1 VSSRL
6 SLTAVS
12 FLEFFSWG
20 SWLISFGGYLI
31 VVLKF
36 TGGET
41 GAIYGTQGVAAL
53 FMPALVGTVAD
64 RWVNLEKLFGICH
77 LLAAAALIWASTIS
91 DFQMM
96 YWAMLLNALAFM
108 PTVALS
114 NSLSYT
120 ILERDGKEIV
130 KAFPPIRV
138 WGTIGFIIA
147 MWVVDLAGWSLSPN
161 MLYVSAGAS
170 ILLGLFSFTL
180 PKCPPVQTSRDL
192 SWTTVLGLDALVLFR
207 NKRIAIFFIFSMF
220 LGAALQITNIFG
232 EAFLH
237 HFSDMYPDSFAVT
250 HPGLLMSISQISET
264 IFILTIP
271 FFVQRFGIKVVML
284 MSMFAWG
291 LRFSSFAIGNPTG
304 GLPFLVFSMI
314 IYGMAFDF
322 FNISGSLFIRME
334 SDKSMISRAQGLFT
348 TLTNGL
354 GSFLGALISGW
365 VVNMFTVNGVRDWPS
380 IWYSFGGYALVLGL
394 VFPFVFRYKHTPA
407 AKPITDI
414 Q

>member
-1 VSSRL
+1 MTTRL
-6 SLTAVS
+6 RLTVVS
-12 FLEFFSWG
+12 FLEFFAWG

-31 VVLKF
+31 VVLGF

-41 GAIYGTQGVAAL
+41 GKIYGTQGVAAL
-53 FMPALVGTVAD
+53 FMPALLGTVAD
-64 RWVNLEKLFGICH
+64 RWANLERLFGVCH

-108 PTVALS
+108 PTLALS

-120 ILERDGKEIV
+120 ILEKDGLDIV

-138 WGTIGFIIA
+138 WGTIGFILA
-147 MWVVDLAGWSLSPN
+147 MWLVDLSGWSLSPN
-161 MLYVSAGAS
+161 MLFISAGAS
-170 ILLGLFSFTL
+170 IVLGLFSFTL
-180 PKCPPVQTSRDL
+180 PKCPPVQTDTKL
-192 SWTTVLGLDALVLFR
+192 NWTSALGLDALVLFKNR
-207 NKRIAIFFIFSMF
+207 RMAIFFVFSML

-237 HFSDMYPDSFAVT
+237 NFTETFPDSFAVK

-264 IFILTIP
+264 VFILTIP
-271 FFVQRFGIKVVML
+271 FFVQRYGIKVVML
-284 MSMFAWG
+284 MSMFAWA
-291 LRFSSFAIGNPTG
+291 LRFGSFALGNPAG
-304 GLPFLVFSMI
+304 GFPFLIFSMI

-334 SDKSMISRAQGLFT
+334 SDKSIMSRAQGLFT
-348 TLTNGL
+348 VLINGL
-354 GSFLGALISGW
+354 GSLIGAVLSGW
-365 VVNMFTVNGVRDWPS
+365 VVDTFTVGNTRDWPS
-380 IWYSFGGYALVLGL
+380 IWFTFAAYALTLGI
-394 VFPFVFRYKHTPA
+394 VFPMVFRK
-407 AKPITDI
+407 KPESIVGG

>member
-1 VSSRL
+1 MNTRL
-6 SLTAVS
+6 RLTAVS

-36 TGGET
+36 SGGET

-53 FMPALVGTVAD
+53 FMPALLGIVAD
-64 RWVNLEKLFGICH
+64 RWVNVEKLFGLCH
-77 LLAAAALIWASTIS
+77 LASAGALIWASTIS
-91 DFQMM
+91 DYNTM

-108 PTVALS
+108 PTLALS

-120 ILERDGKEIV
+120 ILEKEGLNIV
-130 KAFPPIRV
+130 KSFPPIRV

-147 MWVVDLAGWSLSPN
+147 MWVVDLAGWSLSPK

-180 PKCPPVQTSRDL
+180 PACPPIKTSRAVT
-192 SWTTVLGLDALVLFR
+192 WVTALGLDAFVLFKNR
-207 NKRIAIFFIFSMF
+207 RIAIFFIFSMF

-232 EAFLH
+232 ESYLH
-237 HFSDMYPDSFAVT
+237 SFDQVYPDSFAVT
-250 HPGLLMSISQISET
+250 HPGLLMSLSQISET
-264 IFILTIP
+264 VFILTIP
-271 FFVQRFGIKVVML
+271 FFVHRFGIKTVML

-291 LRFSSFAIGNPTG
+291 LRFTSFALGDPAG

-334 SDKSMISRAQGLFT
+334 SEKSMISRAQGLFT
-348 TLTNGL
+348 MLTNGL

-365 VVNMFTVNGVRDWPS
+365 VVDFFTRDGVRDWTS
-380 IWYSFGGYALVLGL
+380 IWYSFGAYAFALGII
-394 VFPFVFRYKHTPA
+394 FPFVFRYKHQPS
-407 AKPITDI
+407 ISNN

>member
-1 VSSRL
+1 MNTRL
-6 SLTAVS
+6 RLTAVS

-53 FMPALVGTVAD
+53 FMPALLGTVAD

-77 LLAAAALIWASTIS
+77 LLAAASLIWASTIS
-91 DFQMM
+91 DFSMM
-96 YWAMLLNALAFM
+96 YIAMLLNSLAFM
-108 PTVALS
+108 PTLALS

-120 ILERDGKEIV
+120 LLERDGSSIV

-138 WGTIGFIIA
+138 WGTVGFIIA

-161 MLYVSAGAS
+161 MLYLSAAAS
-170 ILLGLFSFTL
+170 ALLGIFSFTL
-180 PKCPPVQTSRDL
+180 PKCPPVQTSKEF
-192 SWTTVLGLDALVLFR
+192 SWYSTFGLDSFVLFR
-207 NKRIAIFFIFSMF
+207 NRRIAIFFIFSMF

-232 EAFLH
+232 EAYLH
-237 HFSDMYPDSFAVT
+237 SFNDLFPDSFAVT

-264 IFILTIP
+264 AFILTIP
-271 FFVQRFGIKVVML
+271 FFVQRFGIKTVML
-284 MSMFAWG
+284 MSMFAWA
-291 LRFSSFAIGNPTG
+291 LRFTSFALGDPG
-304 GLPFLVFSMI
+304 DGLPFLVFSMI

-334 SDKSMISRAQGLFT
+334 SEKSMISRAQGLFT
-348 TLTNGL
+348 MLTNGL

-365 VVNMFTVNGVRDWPS
+365 VVNFFTVDGVRDWTS
-380 IWYSFGGYALVLGL
+380 IWYSFGAYALVLGI
-394 VFPFVFRYKHTPA
+394 VFPFVFRYKHAPSLG
-407 AKPITDI
+407 
-414 Q
+414 

>member
-1 VSSRL
+1 VNRL
-6 SLTAVS
+6 RLTIVS

-53 FMPALVGTVAD
+53 FMPALMGTIAD
-64 RWVNLEKLFGICH
+64 RWFNLEKLFGLCH

-108 PTVALS
+108 PTLALS

-161 MLYVSAGAS
+161 MLYLSAGAS
-170 ILLGLFSFTL
+170 IVLGIFSFTL
-180 PKCPPVQTSRDL
+180 PKCPPVQTNKDF
-192 SWTTVLGLDALVLFR
+192 SWYSTFGLDSFVLFK

-232 EAFLH
+232 EAYLH
-237 HFSDMYPDSFAVT
+237 SFNELFPDSFAVT

-264 IFILTIP
+264 VFILTIP
-271 FFVQRFGIKVVML
+271 FFVHRFGIKTVML
-284 MSMFAWG
+284 MSMFAWA
-291 LRFSSFAIGNPTG
+291 LRFSSFALGDPG
-304 GLPFLVFSMI
+304 DGLPFLVFSMI
-314 IYGMAFDF
+314 IYGIAFDF

-334 SDKSMISRAQGLFT
+334 SEKSMISRAQGLFT

-365 VVNMFTVNGVRDWPS
+365 VVNTFTVDGVRDWTS
-380 IWYSFGGYALVLGL
+380 IWYTFGAYALTLGI
-394 VFPFVFRYKHTPA
+394 VFPFVFRYKHKASPN
-407 AKPITDI
+407 I